1 MTDRIFTTV
10 FVTAFFILYATS
22 IIAQSGSVRLG
33 SQITNGV
40 TSGGCSTP
48 CVTNVP
54 ITDPSFI
61 CNPSGTGNSSAT
73 VIHNLS
79 VPSHNYLQLT
89 VVTNECD
96 VSTDGLD
103 NGDEFKVNGVTVVSG
118 NSNTRVNYSGC
129 FYNGG
134 QTDVDVPLTLIVNRR
149 DETVTASWTITPT
162 NPGGNC
168 NNATPLPVAFKYFDV
183 QSINNV
189 SKITFVTASET
200 NNDYFSIERSVD
212 GRIFERLDDI
222 KGAGSTTD
230 EHQYTFIDD
239 DPLPGI
245 NYYRVRQTDFDG
257 RYNFSQVKVVRHHI
271 KDNIVVS
278 PSSTDGDISIA
289 TDIDDYRVAV
299 YNSAGEQVAAFA
311 NLSGHQW
318 INIQTLRPGLYFIQ
332 VNNGVVTKTFRVI
345 KI

>member
-1 MTDRIFTTV
+1 M
-10 FVTAFFILYATS
+10 
-22 IIAQSGSVRLG
+22 
-33 SQITNGV
+33 
-40 TSGGCSTP
+40 
-48 CVTNVP
+48 
-54 ITDPSFI
+54 
-61 CNPSGTGNSSAT
+61 
-73 VIHNLS
+73 
-79 VPSHNYLQLT
+79 
-89 VVTNECD
+89 
-96 VSTDGLD
+96 
-103 NGDEFKVNGVTVVSG
+103 
-118 NSNTRVNYSGC
+118 
-129 FYNGG
+129 
-134 QTDVDVPLTLIVNRR
+134 DVPLTLIVNRR
-149 DETVTASWTITPT
+149 DETVTATWLFYGS

-168 NNATPLPVAFKYFDV
+168 DNATPLPVAFKYFDV

-212 GRIFERLDDI
+212 GRTFERLDDI

-271 KDNIVVS
+271 KDNIVVL

-299 YNSAGEQVAAFA
+299 YNSAGQQVAAFA

-332 VNNGVVTKTFRVI
+332 VNNG
-345 KI
+345 